1 MQTKAL
7 KAPYIHLELNN
18 NTRECRNKVMEAW
31 LLYDKFRMERN
42 INYINIYFEECK
54 KRNIE
59 LKLILIEDVEFG
71 IRNNKCNL
79 FYKNKKCSMPQFVI
93 MRTINPLLTK
103 HFELMGV
110 PVFNNSFVSTIC
122 NDKQKTYQ
130 YVSKANVEIMDTSFI
145 KKGTSTS
152 IKYPS
157 IVKPSFGSGGENVFL
172 VKNEYEFKK
181 AINSISD
188 ESIVIQKP
196 ASDLGKDLRVYVLK
210 DQIIAS
216 ILRVSNSDFRSNYSL
231 GGLAEVY
238 NLNQE
243 EKSIVYK
250 IIEMFD
256 FSLVGIDFV
265 FHRGKM
271 VFNEIEDVVG
281 ARMLYS
287 KTDIN
292 IVSLYLDFILSERK
306 S

>member
-1 MQTKAL
+1 
-7 KAPYIHLELNN
+7 
-18 NTRECRNKVMEAW
+18 MEAW
-31 LLYDKFRMERN
+31 LLYDKARVERN

-54 KRNIE
+54 KRNID
-59 LKLILIEDVEFG
+59 LKLILIEDIEFG
-71 IRNNKCNL
+71 IKNNNCTL
-79 FYKNKKCSMPQFVI
+79 LYKNKECSMPQFII

-103 HFELMGV
+103 HFEFMGI
-110 PVFNNSFVSTIC
+110 PVFNNSFVSAIC

-130 YVSKANVEIMDTSFI
+130 YVSKANVEIMDTGFV
-145 KKGTSTS
+145 KKGTCIS

-157 IVKPSFGSGGENVFL
+157 VIKPSFGSGGENVFL
-172 VKNEYEFKK
+172 VKNEEEFKK
-181 AINSISD
+181 AIDSISD
-188 ESIVIQKP
+188 ENIVIQKP

-231 GGLAEVY
+231 GGTAKIY
-238 NLNQE
+238 NLSHE
-243 EKSIVYK
+243 ERSIIYK
-250 IIEMFD
+250 IIELFD
-256 FSLVGIDFV
+256 FGLVGIDFV

-292 IVSLYLDFILSERK
+292 IVSLYLDFILNEIK
-306 S
+306 A